1 MANTQIASDHKNRF
15 TAIHEQN
22 MCFCLALHFN
32 QPELR
37 LYISKLVSDQDV
49 PFFFPNSFI
58 YVHVFFIPY
67 NNQL

>member
-1 MANTQIASDHKNRF
+1 MAYTQIASDHKHGF

-37 LYISKLVSDQDV
+37 LCIIYRNWFLTRMLHISFLTLLFMYM
-49 PFFFPNSFI
+49 FFYPI
-58 YVHVFFIPY
+58 
-67 NNQL
+67 